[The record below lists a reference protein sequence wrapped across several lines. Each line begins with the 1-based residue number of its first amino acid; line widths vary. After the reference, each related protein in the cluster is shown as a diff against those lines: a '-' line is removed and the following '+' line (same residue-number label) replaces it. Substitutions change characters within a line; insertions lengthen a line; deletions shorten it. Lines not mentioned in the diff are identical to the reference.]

1 MKVFPIRFFPKGS
14 FIDGSQFMII
24 NSNISY
30 HRQFV
35 KILTCERTCKEVS
48 QNYLNYSYG
57 ADSGNDFFTDL
68 EFPMMV
74 MT

>member
-1 MKVFPIRFFPKGS
+1 MKVFPIRFLSKGS
-14 FIDGSQFMII
+14 FIEDSYFMII

-48 QNYLNYSYG
+48 QNYLTLTERTVETISLLTWN
-57 ADSGNDFFTDL
+57 
-68 EFPMMV
+68 FP
-74 MT
+74 